1 MSKQKK
7 SSKSKTAFKIVVG
20 SLYLLIVLLYAT
32 FLVGNFQ
39 MNLYGEDAKFFGNY
53 FYFINDS
60 KSSAV
65 IANPQT
71 TVEVRDQIVFK
82 DDDNE
87 YYTGTINA
95 IYTDNTADVMNL
107 QTNKTQKVEAASI
120 YGAATHSVP
129 YLGSV
134 MSFLLSHWGIIVI
147 IVIPCFIFLIVQVVQ
162 LIRYSRRARNG
173 LEEEDEKEEMYF
185 SNPKAQHK
193 YSQNTQNDNS
203 PHWQHSNDYDQ
214 TSVSAANASNFR
226 ENYEMAEQKIKRE
239 KAAVGLMPE
248 PEKTDYQQEYE
259 KELLSRTRLEEFLK
273 QSDPALEETLGDLH
287 YKMKFQDTRELSK
300 YHEAIIEEN
309 SDIPNLD
316 KYGLQTSTIE
326 NGVEIKIDP
335 KDSGSCI
342 LRLKNDGSLQI
353 VTDAYVANIDAIV

>member
-1 MSKQKK
+1 MSSQKK
-7 SSKSKTAFKIVVG
+7 SSKSKNVFKIIAG
-20 SLYLLIVLLYAT
+20 LIYLLIIIFYAT

-53 FYFINDS
+53 FYFINDA

-71 TVEVRDQIVFK
+71 TVQVKDQIVFK
-82 DDDNE
+82 SDDE
-87 YYTGTINA
+87 YYTGTIDA
-95 IYTDNTADVMNL
+95 VYTDDTVDVLNL
-107 QTNKTQKVEAASI
+107 QTNQTQKIEAVNI
-120 YGAATHSVP
+120 YGASMHSVP

-134 MSFLLSHWGIIVI
+134 MSFLLSCWGIIVL
-147 IVIPCFIFLIVQVVQ
+147 IVIPCCIFLIIQVVQ

-173 LEEEDEKEEMYF
+173 LEEEEEEQPYF
-185 SNPKAQHK
+185 SASRKEYTPSSASQK
-193 YSQNTQNDNS
+193 YHSTSWQQSATYSSHAND
-203 PHWQHSNDYDQ
+203 PTAH
-214 TSVSAANASNFR
+214 ASSFR
-226 ENYEMAEQKIKRE
+226 EDYELAEQKINRE
-239 KAAVGLMPE
+239 KAAAGLLLE
-248 PEKTDYQQEYE
+248 SDKSDYQ
-259 KELLSRTRLEEFLK
+259 KDCLSRTRLEEFLK
-273 QSDPALEETLGDLH
+273 QSDPALEDTLGDLH

-300 YHEAIIEEN
+300 YQEAIIEEN
-309 SDIPNLD
+309 SEIPNLD